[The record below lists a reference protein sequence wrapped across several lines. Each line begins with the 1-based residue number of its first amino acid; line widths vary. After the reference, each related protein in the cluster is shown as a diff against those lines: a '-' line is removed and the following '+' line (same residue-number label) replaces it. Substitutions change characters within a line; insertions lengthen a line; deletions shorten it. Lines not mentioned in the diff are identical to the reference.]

1 MSTIIKEYG
10 GLSLAIVG
18 AIFGLYLITLGAN
31 SWKTN
36 SRYMIAQMTGVSYD
50 QVQYLDDVEE

>member
-18 AIFGLYLITLGAN
+18 AIFGLYLITLGIN

>member
-18 AIFGLYLITLGAN
+18 AIFGLYLITLGVN

-36 SRYMIAQMTGVSYD
+36 SRHMIAQMTGVSYD

>member
-18 AIFGLYLITLGAN
+18 AIFGLYLITLGVN

-36 SRYMIAQMTGVSYD
+36 SRYMIAQLTGVSYD
-50 QVQYLDDVEE
+50 QVKYLDSLEE

>member
-18 AIFGLYLITLGAN
+18 AIFGLYLITLGVN

-36 SRYMIAQMTGVSYD
+36 SRYIIAQMTGVSYD

>member
-10 GLSLAIVG
+10 GLSLAIIG
-18 AIFGLYLITLGAN
+18 TIFGLYLITLGVN

-50 QVQYLDDVEE
+50 QVQYLDSLEE

>member
-18 AIFGLYLITLGAN
+18 AIFGLYLITLGVN

-50 QVQYLDDVEE
+50 QVQYLDSLEE

>member
-18 AIFGLYLITLGAN
+18 AIFGLYLITLGVN